1 MCSLVF
7 LYLPREVLPREVLP
21 DEPYFFP
28 NYFSIPSVF
37 VTFAF
42 RIKQEMLI
50 FRIKQATLI

>member
-7 LYLPREVLPREVLP
+7 LYLPREVLP

-42 RIKQEMLI
+42 RIKQEC
-50 FRIKQATLI
+50 

>member
-37 VTFAF
+37 ATFAF
-42 RIKQEMLI
+42 RIKQAMLI
-50 FRIKQATLI
+50 